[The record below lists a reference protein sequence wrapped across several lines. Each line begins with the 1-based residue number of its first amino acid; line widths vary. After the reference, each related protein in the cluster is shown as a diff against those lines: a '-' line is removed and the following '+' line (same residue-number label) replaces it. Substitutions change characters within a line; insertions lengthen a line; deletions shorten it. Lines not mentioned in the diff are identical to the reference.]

1 VPAAKI
7 TMAAPSN
14 VTAAPIPTNSVLLI
28 ALRKKNALAN
38 TVSTMPTVKMNSA
51 RPIGSGQL
59 IEGLAAT
66 ARIAY
71 ARPPHQ
77 RQREQHVQQRQQ
89 PRQAKVPFQ
98 VLLWRHLRLLSGG
111 EEHHQAHCR

>member
-1 VPAAKI
+1 VPEARSTAVPAAKI
-7 TMAAPSN
+7 TMAAPNN

-28 ALRKKNALAN
+28 ALRKRNALAN

-66 ARIAY
+66 ARIAH

-77 RQREQHVQQRQQ
+77 RQREQHV
-89 PRQAKVPFQ
+89 
-98 VLLWRHLRLLSGG
+98 VLLWRHLRLLTGG